1 MLFQCSENINII
13 VCKTKTIIIVLI
25 MLRPMLMVVDSWN
38 FLSVHNQNKLRFTDG
53 SDQRQCTNDRDFGL
67 VDEDIK

>member
-1 MLFQCSENINII
+1 
-13 VCKTKTIIIVLI
+13 